1 MSQYSSNTNFSS
13 NTVISSTSSV
23 TIFYSR
29 IDKMALSSGIIPYLA
44 LLSLIVSFVPG
55 FWWGLRRLR
64 QHMNKRH
71 NRHNV
76 EIPLANLHQPPSAI
90 LDNEGPHHSSF
101 LPRQHSTNNRR
112 HLVSSA
118 TLSVPY
124 YPGPAPAPGYQAVWL
139 SAIFLSPH
147 AERPDR
153 LYTDQSYRHNGAW
166 FEDPCELSSAAGVD
180 TIDHP

>member
-1 MSQYSSNTNFSS
+1 
-13 NTVISSTSSV
+13 
-23 TIFYSR
+23 
-29 IDKMALSSGIIPYLA
+29 MALSSGIIPYLA

-55 FWWGLRRLR
+55 FWWGFRRLR

-76 EIPLANLHQPPSAI
+76 EIPLANLHQPPSAN
-90 LDNEGPHHSSF
+90 LANEGRHHSSF
-101 LPRQHSTNNRR
+101 LPRQYPTNNRR
-112 HLVSSA
+112 HRFSSA

-153 LYTDQSYRHNGAW
+153 FYTDQSNRDNGAW
-166 FEDPCELSSAAGVD
+166 FEDPYRRISAAGVD
-180 TIDHP
+180 TMDHP